1 VPTRAADALHWANR
15 SAERAEAITR
25 TLRVVSSR
33 WEQDP
38 GLAVLDGGR
47 WASRM
52 TWVVLAVSRRLA
64 GEPAQPATGP
74 DDVLARLRDAL
85 VTGSGAVVQE
95 VGSLLTE
102 ATTVRDYL
110 SVTTGRV
117 LEGMARRR
125 TALQYGLAA
134 VDDLDGMLADLAA
147 FAGLWNESTV
157 RGPAWLLGDAGRRIE
172 RTHVVLD
179 LLGAAHQLGADP
191 RDPVEMLS
199 LEVLLA
205 ANESLVAYRR
215 RHRSDVEPA
224 AAFALL
230 VRDPSNPRSIA
241 ACLHTLRRH
250 ARDAD
255 WLEGSDLLD
264 GTIAALD
271 QEWPAVGL
279 RVRADLEELS
289 RRLVQRWFAAPV
301 NPIAVVRRGV
311 DRHAVR
317 PPGPP
322 PPGRTVGR

>member
-1 VPTRAADALHWANR
+1 
-15 SAERAEAITR
+15 
-25 TLRVVSSR
+25 
-33 WEQDP
+33 
-38 GLAVLDGGR
+38 
-47 WASRM
+47 
-52 TWVVLAVSRRLA
+52 
-64 GEPAQPATGP
+64 
-74 DDVLARLRDAL
+74 
-85 VTGSGAVVQE
+85 VVQE
-95 VGSLLTE
+95 IGALLTE

-117 LEGMARRR
+117 LELMARRR
-125 TALQYGLAA
+125 TALQHGVAA

-147 FAGLWNESTV
+147 FAGLWTESTV

-172 RTHVVLD
+172 RAHVVLD
-179 LLGAAHQLGADP
+179 LLGSAHQVGADP

-255 WLEGSDLLD
+255 WPEGAHLLD

-271 QEWPAVGL
+271 DDWPALGD
-279 RVRADLEELS
+279 RVRHDLEELS
-289 RRLVQRWFAAPV
+289 RQLVQRWFAAPV
-301 NPIAVVRRGV
+301 NPIAVVRRGI
-311 DRHAVR
+311 DRRGTALADAAGGPLGRLRHPSYGR
-317 PPGPP
+317 SPGS
-322 PPGRTVGR
+322 